1 MKRSL
6 LTDGHGVPI
15 GLTIEGAQRHDMK
28 LVRSTIESL
37 IVERPEPTE
46 EQPQGMCLDKGYDY
60 DEGYATLQEFGFTAH
75 VRPRGEEARAIKRE
89 AGFKARRWVVER
101 AHSGM
106 NRLRRLLIRWEKKP
120 QNYLAFLYFACG
132 LIAFRA
138 TGLFG

>member
-120 QNYLAFLYFACG
+120 QHYLAFLYFACG